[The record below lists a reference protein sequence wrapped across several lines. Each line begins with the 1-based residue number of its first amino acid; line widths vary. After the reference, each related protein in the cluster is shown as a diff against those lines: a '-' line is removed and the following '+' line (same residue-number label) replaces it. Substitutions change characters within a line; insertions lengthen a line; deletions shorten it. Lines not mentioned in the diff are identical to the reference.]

1 MGFGVTLLGFA
12 FLLMHEIGGGF
23 FAALVMGYGFFL
35 TARLNKTF
43 LHAAIS
49 SLFILP
55 RGAVQILATVGL
67 INIDTMPL
75 LNTVTFVLFIAA
87 WATTSVFWLKGVIE
101 IAIECGS
108 AKMERQARWRLVA
121 SVFVLMLIAT
131 GYLLNTYGILGL
143 YAGPVLSGVYL
154 LQYALLCV
162 QIAFMHTCFVL
173 ITSERQYAKDK
184 QQIAIERAKAI
195 EKANKAKQ
203 EGARRSEKRR

>member
-1 MGFGVTLLGFA
+1 MGKQRK
-12 FLLMHEIGGGF
+12 IKQ
-23 FAALVMGYGFFL
+23 AL
-35 TARLNKTF
+35 
-43 LHAAIS
+43 S
-49 SLFILP
+49 
-55 RGAVQILATVGL
+55 
-67 INIDTMPL
+67 DTRKRY
-75 LNTVTFVLFIAA
+75 I
-87 WATTSVFWLKGVIE
+87 I
-101 IAIECGS
+101 
-108 AKMERQARWRLVA
+108 RLVIRCLILIA
-121 SVFVLMLIAT
+121 SVFVLMLIAA

-154 LQYALLCV
+154 LQYALLFV